1 MNDSPVGC
9 QTRDDRGRS
18 REHREPN
25 LTGTDP
31 QDEVTLVQR
40 SFTQDR
46 RHLPLAETT
55 GNGSTVSFAYDD
67 FGCITSRTVDSNP
80 DKVVSYQYGKDG
92 RLEKTANTETG
103 TMERIRCD
111 LAGREMS
118 RETKDQSGSTV
129 HAAYAAYDEAQNV
142 SMHVEKLKSA
152 NGTLKS
158 YKTRYVYDRDDRTAF
173 GMLLP
178 ENPGVYSADPN
189 YKDDAIQDKKIY
201 KLETVVHYVIR
212 DQLKAG
218 RKIRVVKDISE
229 ATEDEFLVAMRI
241 TTITEDDVFE
251 DKIDFDVHFALYSK
265 FYEDDPIEDWSWA
278 DKKATQESRFGT
290 LSTSEPWVVDIGR
303 IKYTYDSEI
312 VYFAVIGE
320 WRSLG

>member
-1 MNDSPVGC
+1 MQHNLFCYCGNNPIHSKDPNGLEPHAILYIPTENDNYRC
-9 QTRDDRGRS
+9 Y
-18 REHREPN
+18 
-25 LTGTDP
+25 
-31 QDEVTLVQR
+31 
-40 SFTQDR
+40 SF
-46 RHLPLAETT
+46 
-55 GNGSTVSFAYDD
+55 
-67 FGCITSRTVDSNP
+67 
-80 DKVVSYQYGKDG
+80 
-92 RLEKTANTETG
+92 
-103 TMERIRCD
+103 
-111 LAGREMS
+111 
-118 RETKDQSGSTV
+118 
-129 HAAYAAYDEAQNV
+129 
-142 SMHVEKLKSA
+142 
-152 NGTLKS
+152 
-158 YKTRYVYDRDDRTAF
+158 AF

-189 YKDDAIQDKKIY
+189 YKDDAIQGERIY

-265 FYEDDPIEDWSWA
+265 LYEDDPIKYWSWA

-290 LSTSEPWVVDIGR
+290 LDTSEPWVVDIGG
-303 IKYTYDSEI
+303 IKHIYDSEI